1 MMNRSTLFL
10 SLFLSLVLSLT
21 ALVSTAVAQSN
32 SVSKANPANEKGFTS
47 YTEFGG
53 TTDSDGQ
60 VYSLD
65 SSVGYN
71 FNQHF
76 GVDLGLPIYFVRAA
90 SSTTGGSTS
99 TNGLGNP
106 SLDMRLKFNNP
117 AVNYGSVLTG
127 YVPTADSKRGLST
140 GRGTFDWTNHFDR
153 SFSRLT
159 PFVDAGIA
167 NTIVD
172 SRVFRRPFTTLGFNS
187 HFQAGT
193 NIDLWSFFSAGA
205 SAYDILPSG
214 QQTVFSKVA
223 GSGKS
228 GSHGRVFEQNQ
239 QTTGGADIAK
249 DNGFSAWVDANP
261 KPYLDMEL
269 GYTRSVHYALNS
281 VSFGVG
287 VNVGYLARR
296 NRRQ

>member
-1 MMNRSTLFL
+1 M
-10 SLFLSLVLSLT
+10 
-21 ALVSTAVAQSN
+21 
-32 SVSKANPANEKGFTS
+32 SVIG
-47 YTEFGG
+47 
-53 TTDSDGQ
+53 
-60 VYSLD
+60 
-65 SSVGYN
+65 
-71 FNQHF
+71 
-76 GVDLGLPIYFVRAA
+76 
-90 SSTTGGSTS
+90 
-99 TNGLGNP
+99 
-106 SLDMRLKFNNP
+106 
-117 AVNYGSVLTG
+117 
-127 YVPTADSKRGLST
+127 
-140 GRGTFDWTNHFDR
+140 R
-153 SFSRLT
+153 SFCG
-159 PFVDAGIA
+159 A
-167 NTIVD
+167 
-172 SRVFRRPFTTLGFNS
+172 
-187 HFQAGT
+187 QGT
-193 NIDLWSFFSAGA
+193 NVDLWSFFSAGA